1 MKIPEYITVE
11 EVKRVCHELKLRDWT
26 QITEPDVSR
35 DEAELILSI
44 VNTKVMNI
52 DIEDFKEGL
61 EVELEHGTRYEEANV
76 TNNHPILTGMIVLAH
91 LNETLDYYKR
101 IDVAE
106 IEGDLLQAILQQDAA
121 KVKKKYAKLAEAQ
134 QRLHSAIQEQLQ

>member
-44 VNTKVMNI
+44 VNTKGMNI